1 MPDPQTCC
9 MQADQLSLTA
19 VLERWSAEDT
29 SRRSVATV
37 IEAIANA
44 GVRLAS
50 AIAVAPLTA
59 PAAPVADAA
68 HPGANASG
76 DEQKPMDLYAEDVVI
91 NALTGLEVAAV
102 CSEESDEA
110 VPLTEGGRWVVAIDP
125 VDGSSNLDVNAPIGT
140 IFAILPMLP
149 DSDPTASLL
158 QPGRG
163 QLAAGMII
171 YGPATILVLTV
182 GEGTDIFVLDLQ
194 TRYFRLAKSGVRLP
208 AESHEYAINASNA
221 RHWGPGIAE
230 YIADL
235 VSGEHGPR
243 ERNFNM
249 RWLASLV
256 AEAYRILTRGGIFLY
271 PADRRPGY
279 SDGRIRLLY
288 EANPIAFLV
297 EQAGGAA
304 TNGTDNILELTPT
317 ELHQRVPL
325 VFGSQ
330 TKVDRVRR
338 YLTNPDL
345 NQSSSPL
352 FSDRG
357 LFRKPSTK

>member
-59 PAAPVADAA
+59 PAEPIADTA

-76 DEQKPMDLYAEDVVI
+76 DEQKPMDLYAEEVVI
-91 NALTGLEVAAV
+91 QALTGLGVAAV

-140 IFAILPMLP
+140 IFAILPVLP
-149 DSDPTASLL
+149 DGDPTTSLL
-158 QPGRG
+158 QPGRR
-163 QLAAGMII
+163 QQAAGMII

-182 GEGTDIFVLDLQ
+182 GEGTDVFVLDLQ
-194 TRYFRLAKSGVRLP
+194 TRYFRLAKSAVRLP
-208 AESHEYAINASNA
+208 VESHEYAINASNA

-304 TNGTDNILELTPT
+304 TNGTDNILDLTPT
-317 ELHQRVPL
+317 GLHQRVPL

-338 YLTNPDL
+338 YLTDPNL
-345 NQSSSPL
+345 NQSHSPL

>member
-1 MPDPQTCC
+1 MH
-9 MQADQLSLTA
+9 ADQLSLTA
-19 VLERWSAEDT
+19 VLDRWSEADPQ
-29 SRRSVATV
+29 RQAAAAV
-37 IEAIANA
+37 IDAIANA
-44 GVRLAS
+44 GVRLSS
-50 AIAVAPLTA
+50 AIAIAPLSA
-59 PAAPVADAA
+59 PVQAAPADAA
-68 HPGANASG
+68 QPGANASG
-76 DEQKPMDLYAEDVVI
+76 DEQKPMDLYAEEVVLA
-91 NALTGLEVAAV
+91 ALSGLDVAAV
-102 CSEESDEA
+102 CSEESEEA
-110 VPLTEGGRWVVAIDP
+110 VPITEGGRLVVAIDP

-140 IFAILPMLP
+140 IFAIMPTLA
-149 DSDPTASLL
+149 DGDATASLM
-158 QPGRG
+158 QPGRA
-163 QLAAGMII
+163 QVAAGMII

-182 GEGTDIFVLDLQ
+182 GDGTDVFVLDLQ
-194 TRYFRLAKSGVRLP
+194 TRYFRAAKRSIALP

-256 AEAYRILTRGGIFLY
+256 AEAYRILTRGGVFLY

-304 TNGTDNILELTPT
+304 TNGTEEILDLTPT
-317 ELHQRVPL
+317 SLHQRVPL
-325 VFGSQ
+325 VFGSR
-330 TKVDRVRR
+330 TKVERVRR
-338 YLTNPDL
+338 YLTDPNL
-345 NQSSSPL
+345 NKSRSPL

-357 LFRKPSTK
+357 LFQSPSTK

>member
-1 MPDPQTCC
+1 

-59 PAAPVADAA
+59 PAEPIADAA

-76 DEQKPMDLYAEDVVI
+76 DEQKPMDLYAEEVVI
-91 NALTGLEVAAV
+91 QALTGLEVAAV

-149 DSDPTASLL
+149 DSDPTTSLL
-158 QPGRG
+158 QPGRR
-163 QLAAGMII
+163 QQAAGMII

-182 GEGTDIFVLDLQ
+182 GEGTDVFVLDLQ
-194 TRYFRLAKSGVRLP
+194 TRYFRLAKSALRLP
-208 AESHEYAINASNA
+208 VESHEYAINASNA

-317 ELHQRVPL
+317 GLHQRVPL

-338 YLTNPDL
+338 YLTNPNL
-345 NQSSSPL
+345 NQSHSPL

>member
-1 MPDPQTCC
+1 MH
-9 MQADQLSLTA
+9 ADQLSLTA
-19 VLERWSAEDT
+19 ILDRWSEADAQ
-29 SRRSVATV
+29 RRSAAAV

-44 GVRLAS
+44 GVRLS
-50 AIAVAPLTA
+50 TAIAVAPLTA
-59 PAAPVADAA
+59 PTPTAAADAGQ
-68 HPGANASG
+68 PGANASG
-76 DEQKPMDLYAEDVVI
+76 DEQKPMDLYAEEVVLA
-91 NALTGLEVAAV
+91 ALSGLDVAAV

-110 VPLTEGGRWVVAIDP
+110 VTITEGGQLVVAIDP

-149 DSDPTASLL
+149 DGDATASLM
-158 QPGRG
+158 QPGRA
-163 QLAAGMII
+163 QIAAGMII

-182 GEGTDIFVLDLQ
+182 GDGTDVFVLDLQ
-194 TRYFRLAKSGVRLP
+194 TRYFRAAKRSIALP

-256 AEAYRILTRGGIFLY
+256 AEAYRILTRGGVFLY

-297 EQAGGAA
+297 EQAGGSA
-304 TNGTDNILELTPT
+304 TNGIDEILELTPT
-317 ELHQRVPL
+317 SLHQRVPL
-325 VFGSQ
+325 VFGSR
-330 TKVDRVRR
+330 TKVERVRR
-338 YLTNPDL
+338 YLTNPNL
-345 NQSSSPL
+345 NQTRSPL

-357 LFRKPSTK
+357 LFQSPSTK